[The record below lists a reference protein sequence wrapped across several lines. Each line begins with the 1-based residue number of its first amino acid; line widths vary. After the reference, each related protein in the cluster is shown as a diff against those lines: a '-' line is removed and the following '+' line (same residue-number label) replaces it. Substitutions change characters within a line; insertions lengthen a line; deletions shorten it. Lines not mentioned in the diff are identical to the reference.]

1 MKKRIQTSVL
11 PMKNLLAI
19 GLLFVAM
26 QACNNTNDS
35 IEGKINKLETLK
47 SEAQKIA
54 QEIKALE
61 IEITAIDPSILA
73 PKVNATLITTLPVQQ
88 ESFIHKIEVRGNVN
102 SRTNAMVSAEM
113 MGRVVRSRVQEGDMV
128 TAGQVLVELDRS
140 VMNNNL
146 EELKTSIE
154 LAQTVFDR
162 QKRLWDQNIGTE
174 IQYLQAKNNLEG
186 LQRRMQ
192 TLESEMTKLTVR
204 APFAGTID
212 KLNVRVGEMLSPG
225 SPIAM
230 LTSMR
235 DMYVTGEVSERYVGR
250 FSPGDSVDV
259 SFPSVGT
266 SMKATI
272 TSVGTVINP
281 NNRTFAVE
289 INLKDVPNNVKP
301 NMIASLLLTDYQND
315 DSIVVPTYLILQDRI
330 GNFVWLKK
338 QMDNVDIAQKAYIQT
353 GNTFLEKTEVNS
365 GLSIGDILIDKG
377 FREMNEGM
385 LVRLA
390 SN

>member
-1 MKKRIQTSVL
+1 
-11 PMKNLLAI
+11 MKNILAAGILL
-19 GLLFVAM
+19 VAM
-26 QACNNTNDS
+26 QACNSTDDS
-35 IEGKINKLETLK
+35 LEGKMTQLEELK
-47 SEAQKIA
+47 TEAQNLSA
-54 QEIKALE
+54 EIKTLE
-61 IEITAIDPSILA
+61 VEILA
-73 PKVNATLITTLPVQQ
+73 LDPTVLESTANATIVTTLPVQQ
-88 ESFIHKIEVRGNVN
+88 ESFTHKIEVRGNVN

-113 MGRVVRSRVQEGDMV
+113 MGRVVRSRVQEGDLV
-128 TAGQVLVELDRS
+128 TAGQVLIELDRS

-186 LQRRMQ
+186 LQRRLQ

-225 SPIAM
+225 SPIAL

-235 DMYVTGEVSERYVGR
+235 DMYVSGEVSERYVGR
-250 FSPGDSVDV
+250 FASGDSVDI
-259 SFPSVGT
+259 SFPSINT
-266 SMKATI
+266 QLKATI
-272 TSVGTVINP
+272 TAIGTVINP
-281 NNRTFAVE
+281 NNRTFSVE

-301 NMIASLLLTDYQND
+301 NMIASLLLTDYEND
-315 DSIVVPTYLILQDRI
+315 DSIVIPTYLILQDRI
-330 GNFVWLKK
+330 GNFVWVKK
-338 QMDNVDIAQKAYIQT
+338 QVDGVDVAQKAYIET
-353 GNTFLEKTEVNS
+353 GNSFLEKTEVNS
-365 GLSIGDILIDKG
+365 GLSIGEILIDKG
-377 FREMNEGM
+377 FREMNDGM